1 MQWSKGT
8 QEQVPNVL
16 AENTCLTYIK
26 MLEKFHKFCLEN
38 GHSFP
43 PTSTSALAEFLS
55 TLGDSTDTPPASPP
69 SNPRIPNPDAVSLKR
84 TFAASIGSDLE
95 SDIEMAGLQGP
106 SLSAKRFRP
115 IEATTSSKQGCKTVS
130 VRRIGRWT
138 CRDSYEER
146 VICPNARKVLTDDV
160 MDQV

>member
-1 MQWSKGT
+1 MQGSKGT

-16 AENTCLTYIK
+16 AENTRLTYIK
-26 MLEKFHKFCLEN
+26 MLEFCLEN
-38 GHSFP
+38 GHGFP

-55 TLGDSTDTPPASPP
+55 TLGDTPPATPP
-69 SNPRIPNPDAVSLKR
+69 SNPGIPNLDAVSLKR

-146 VICPNARKVLTDDV
+146 DICPKARKVRTDDV